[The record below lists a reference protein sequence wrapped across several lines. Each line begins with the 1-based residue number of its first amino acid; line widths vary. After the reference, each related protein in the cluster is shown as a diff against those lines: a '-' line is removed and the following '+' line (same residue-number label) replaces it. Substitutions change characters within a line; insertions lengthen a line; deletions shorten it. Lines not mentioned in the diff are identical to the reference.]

1 MKILFLK
8 QWGNEDWSLFE
19 VVKNVHRGFG
29 ELFLVFDWCWDVEG
43 GSTGSNKDINLRLFL
58 STVNKLE
65 MKMFEACWFGKQ
77 ELVQNF
83 AAERD
88 MKSET
93 EEQSTAVQI
102 FLKFFEASKVQA
114 VVWFVVITAS
124 FTAFTLLWTLKK

>member
-1 MKILFLK
+1 
-8 QWGNEDWSLFE
+8 
-19 VVKNVHRGFG
+19 
-29 ELFLVFDWCWDVEG
+29 
-43 GSTGSNKDINLRLFL
+43 L

-114 VVWFVVITAS
+114 VV
-124 FTAFTLLWTLKK
+124 